1 MEAWTASIF
10 GDLLAF
16 LLLYKYVALFA
27 IGYVAALALPIP
39 ASTTLVAAGGFASQG
54 YFDIS
59 AVLMTAFAANISG
72 DATGYL
78 LARKYGEKVFQKVGL
93 GKLLSTNAYRKL
105 ENYMQQFPQT
115 VIFVSRF
122 LTEIGPATSILSGLS
137 KISYRTFFTV
147 AALGELAY
155 VLLFGLTGYY
165 LGTEWENN
173 LGFLFKAAMVIVSIG
188 VTLNVIQWWLYKKR
202 SAKLAVSE

>member
-1 MEAWTASIF
+1 ML
-10 GDLLAF
+10 GDLLSF

-39 ASTTLVAAGGFASQG
+39 ASTALVAAGGFASQG

-59 AVLMTAFAANISG
+59 LVLTTAFVANISG

-78 LARKYGEKVFQKVGL
+78 LARKYGTEVFHSIGL
-93 GKLLSTNAYRKL
+93 GKLLTTTAYKKL
-105 ENYMQQFPQT
+105 ENYMQSFPQT

-137 KISYRTFFTV
+137 HVRARTFFTFAV
-147 AALGELAY
+147 LGEIAY
-155 VLLFGLTGYY
+155 VFLYGLTGYY
-165 LGTEWENN
+165 LGSEWENN
-173 LGFLFKAAMVIVSIG
+173 IGFLFKAAMVIVSIG
-188 VTLNVIQWWLYKKR
+188 VTLNVIQWALYKKR
-202 SAKLAVSE
+202 TSLHHTGK